1 VIWAVQSLGIDPA
14 SGNELFLTRDGKI
27 TDVYSPLDQVIV
39 GDRTPTL
46 QGTFGTNMEINGIGL
61 NVYLRFNFGGDAYN
75 QTLIDRVENALVSMY
90 NVDRRVFEERWTKP
104 GDVAFYRAI
113 VNYAG
118 QENPNI
124 AYATSRFVQRNNFLT
139 GESASVYY
147 RFSDRLNK
155 RLGVQNTKVTLFT
168 GQLFRIGSVKQE
180 RGLDYPFA
188 HNFTVQLQTTF

>member
-1 VIWAVQSLGIDPA
+1 
-14 SGNELFLTRDGKI
+14 
-27 TDVYSPLDQVIV
+27 
-39 GDRTPTL
+39 
-46 QGTFGTNMEINGIGL
+46 MEINGIGL

-155 RLGVQNTKVTLFT
+155 RLGLQNTKVTLFT